1 MKNPTVILRSLL
13 VIIGVAIIAA
23 SFFFT
28 QDIVVSLAKEEHNK
42 MEVLA
47 DATEQILRAD
57 MNCDISFEQ
66 SIITGNNTIP
76 VLLTDSAYNVLSY
89 KNLEDESLSPEA
101 LKALAVKFASKH
113 TPITV
118 DMGDGCVQYVC
129 YGNSIL
135 YKKLFLFPIVQ
146 ILVIALFVLL
156 VVTSI
161 KYMKSSEQ
169 NKVWVGLSKETAHQ
183 LGTPISSLMAWI
195 EILKSKYPS
204 DDMIPEMNK
213 DVNRLHTVADRF
225 SQIGSKAELRYECV
239 NDVIEQ
245 QVQYIG
251 TRFSSKVK
259 IAFRSKDTYY
269 AMLNVPLFE
278 WIIENLCK
286 NAVDAMEGTGNICI
300 SMENTNG
307 TVCIDVQDDGKGI
320 SLKNKNKVFTPG
332 YTTKK
337 RGWGLG
343 LPLVKR
349 IVEEYHHG
357 KIYVKSSHVGKGTT
371 FRIEIKEA

>member
-13 VIIGVAIIAA
+13 VIIGIVIIAA

-28 QDIVVSLAKEEHNK
+28 QDVVVSLAKEEHHK

-89 KNLEDESLSPEA
+89 KNLEDETLSPEA
-101 LKALAVKFASKH
+101 LKALAIKFASKH
-113 TPITV
+113 KPITV
-118 DMGDGCVQYVC
+118 DMGGGCVQYVC

-156 VVTSI
+156 VVISI

-195 EILKSKYPS
+195 EILKGKYPS
-204 DDMIPEMNK
+204 DDMIPEMDK

-225 SQIGSKAELRYECV
+225 SQIGSKAELKHECV
-239 NDVIEQ
+239 NDVIER

-251 TRFSSKVK
+251 TRFSKKVK
-259 IAFRSKDTYY
+259 IEFSSGNTYY

-278 WIIENLCK
+278 WVIENLCK
-286 NAVDAMEGTGNICI
+286 NSVDAMEGMGNICI
-300 SMENTNG
+300 IMDSTNNIIN
-307 TVCIDVQDDGKGI
+307 IDVQDDGKGI
-320 SLKNKNKVFTPG
+320 ALKNKNKVFTPG

-371 FRIEIKEA
+371 FRIELREA

>member
-13 VIIGVAIIAA
+13 VIIGIVIIAA

-28 QDIVVSLAKEEHNK
+28 QDVVVSLAKEEHHK

-89 KNLEDESLSPEA
+89 KNLEDETLSPEA
-101 LKALAVKFASKH
+101 LKALAIKFASKH
-113 TPITV
+113 KPITV

-156 VVTSI
+156 VVISI

-195 EILKSKYPS
+195 EILKGKYPS
-204 DDMIPEMNK
+204 DDMIPEMDK

-225 SQIGSKAELRYECV
+225 SQIGSKAELKRECV
-239 NDVIEQ
+239 NDVIER

-251 TRFSSKVK
+251 TRFSKKVK
-259 IAFRSKDTYY
+259 IEFSSGNTYY

-278 WIIENLCK
+278 WVIENLCK
-286 NAVDAMEGTGNICI
+286 NSVDAMEGMGNICI
-300 SMENTNG
+300 IMDSTNNIIN
-307 TVCIDVQDDGKGI
+307 IDVQDDGKGI
-320 SLKNKNKVFTPG
+320 ALKNKNKVFTPG

-371 FRIEIKEA
+371 FRIELREA

>member
-28 QDIVVSLAKEEHNK
+28 QDIVVSLAQEEHHK

-47 DATEQILRAD
+47 DATEQILRSD

-89 KNLEDESLSPEA
+89 KNLEDETLSPEA
-101 LKALAVKFASKH
+101 LKALAIKFASKH

-118 DMGDGCVQYVC
+118 DMGDGCIQYVC

-146 ILVIALFVLL
+146 FLVIALFVVL
-156 VVTSI
+156 VIISI

-195 EILKSKYPS
+195 EILKGKYPS
-204 DDMIPEMNK
+204 DDMIPEMDK
-213 DVNRLHTVADRF
+213 DVNRLHTIADRF
-225 SQIGSKAELRYECV
+225 SQIGSKAELKRECI
-239 NDVIEQ
+239 NDVIER

-259 IAFRSKDTYY
+259 IAFSSKDTYY

-278 WIIENLCK
+278 WVIENLCK

-300 SMENTNG
+300 SMENSNG
-307 TVCIDVQDDGKGI
+307 AVCIDVQDDGKGI

-343 LPLVKR
+343 LSLVKR

-371 FRIEIKEA
+371 FRIELREA